1 MLNSSGGV
9 EKKLDANSKRP
20 PVSCWEKLACCRPG
34 KREDSTEG
42 SKLYLVD
49 VKGAGSTIPSVGVLS
64 FAVTEKDES
73 RRTLVMTQGNTAVT
87 LDGVT

>member
-9 EKKLDANSKRP
+9 EKKLDANSKIL

-34 KREDSTEG
+34 KREDSTGG
-42 SKLYLVD
+42 SKLYLAD
-49 VKGAGSTIPSVGVLS
+49 VKGSGSPIASIGVLS

-87 LDGVT
+87 LDGVP